1 MEKADSS
8 VNVGISPFAIL
19 LAALLNFSPVAPML
33 NVDFSGSEVI
43 FIDLLIPENMLILIV
58 YLFGD
63 RPQSTVIT
71 VPAKNT

>member
-1 MEKADSS
+1 M
-8 VNVGISPFAIL
+8 NVGISPFAIL

-43 FIDLLIPENMLILIV
+43 FIDLLMPENMLILIV

-63 RPQSTVIT
+63 GPQTTVIKVSAMVT
-71 VPAKNT
+71 